1 MKIKERLGNYIRV
14 LRLSKKPDK
23 DAFLSTLR
31 IVGFG
36 ILFIGMIGFIF
47 YLVSYMLEKLF

>member
-14 LRLSKKPDK
+14 LKLSKKPDK
-23 DAFLSTLR
+23 DDFSSTLR

-47 YLVSYMLEKLF
+47 YLGSVLIG